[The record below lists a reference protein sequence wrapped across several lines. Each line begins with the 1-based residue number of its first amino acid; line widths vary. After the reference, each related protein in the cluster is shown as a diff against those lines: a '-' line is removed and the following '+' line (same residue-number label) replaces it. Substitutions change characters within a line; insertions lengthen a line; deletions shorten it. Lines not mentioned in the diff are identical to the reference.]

1 MFVELHAR
9 SAFSFLRGAS
19 LPEALVERAAELGYP
34 AIAVTD
40 HLGFQGSPRA
50 HAATRQH
57 GIRALVGTTLEVPSE
72 KFQAPNPAPAVV
84 ALAANRTG
92 YTQLCQHLTEEG
104 ERRHPAG
111 SIRRPA
117 ECLQP
122 PRREATHSPWNLALR
137 TWHFDRGAVAALTGD
152 RDHLL
157 CRLLLQ
163 EKRREAE
170 SFARQLI
177 DIFGLENVHI
187 QLTRHHLRDD
197 TRLNRLLI
205 DLADHLK
212 LPLIASNSPLHA
224 TRTDRLL
231 CDAFTCL
238 RHHTTLDQA
247 GALLAP
253 NGERHLKSP
262 RAMRELFR
270 DLPAAIDNTL
280 RLAERLDFTLENLGY
295 RFPDAC
301 DDTGHPLSIGEQST
315 RLRRLTYA
323 GAHRRYGTLRPR
335 VKHQL
340 EHELALIH
348 KLGFPG
354 YFLIV
359 EEIMSFAKAHG
370 IFCQGRGSAANS
382 AVCYAL
388 GITNVDPVGGGL
400 LFERFLSENRRSWP
414 DIDIDFPS
422 GDRREL
428 VIQHVFKKYGPRGAA
443 MTANVITYRPRSAFR
458 EMSKVLGFPPQIAD
472 RFSDLCSSPKVH
484 DERTADY
491 EIGTPT
497 PGEAANSP
505 TSHSALDT
513 RYSAAG
519 GTGGMDHYYPK
530 AKVLDLEATMV
541 AAGIPKNHPRLPALT
556 HLYHAVLSLPRHL
569 GQHSGGMIICDRGL
583 DRIVPLQPA
592 TMPGRTIVQWDKD
605 DCEDLGI
612 VKVDLLGLG
621 MLAALETSLKI
632 CADRGHPVDPALIPK
647 NDPAVYEMLCRA
659 DTIGTFQVESRAQ
672 MATLP
677 IMRPQNFYDLAIE
690 VAIIRPGPIVGDLVH
705 PYLNRR
711 NGREPVDHIHPDLE
725 PILARTL
732 GVPLFQEQ
740 VLRMAMTL
748 AGFTGTEADELRR
761 AMAFK
766 RADEKMEAVARKLD
780 TRMTARGIPAEARR
794 KVIQSIGSFALYG
807 FPESHAI
814 SFALIAYLSCWMK
827 VHHPAEFYCGLINH
841 QPMGFYSVNTLL
853 QDAKRH
859 RVRARPIS
867 VIHSSYET
875 TVLDDHHLRLGLHR
889 LKGLSKKTAR
899 RLLAEREMQP
909 FTNLPDFLRRV
920 RPGKNERRVLAAT
933 GALNELPEIEHRRH
947 ALWQSE
953 LPLHDDLF
961 AEVSLRRQGYG
972 GQASSKFQVPK
983 RPDAPGSVSSTDHSP
998 LGVMADHECLA
1009 ADLTLTGATTGPHP
1023 MALWRSAQ
1031 GAPIMKSASSTPGA
1045 KRRTKPLITDHR
1057 SLITPPHRAIDLH
1070 SLQHAAAVRVAGMVI
1085 CRQRPSTAK
1094 GHCFISLEDE
1104 TGIANLFVPRD
1115 TFQRYRLLI
1124 TTESFLLAEGTL
1136 QISEGDQ
1143 PTLYTTALHPLPGIT
1158 HDHAA
1163 GSHDFR

>member
-1 MFVELHAR
+1 MFIEFHAR

-19 LPEALVERAAELGYP
+19 LPEALVARAAELGHP
-34 AIAVTD
+34 ALAITD

-50 HAATRQH
+50 HAAARQH
-57 GIRALVGTTLEVPSE
+57 GLRAFVGTTLELPDGSPLPV
-72 KFQAPNPAPAVV
+72 
-84 ALAANRTG
+84 LAASRSG
-92 YTQLCQHLTEEG
+92 YRQLCQHLTTHLQ
-104 ERRHPAG
+104 ERRFETGTLPA
-111 SIRRPA
+111 
-117 ECLQP
+117 
-122 PRREATHSPWNLALR
+122 RREATHSPTFHFALSTSHSR
-137 TWHFDRGAVAALTGD
+137 EAGHPFDRGSVVALTGD
-152 RDHLL
+152 RESLL
-157 CRLLLQ
+157 PRLLLQ
-163 EKRREAE
+163 GKTDEALR
-170 SFARQLI
+170 FAGSLV
-177 DIFGLENVHI
+177 DTFGRDHLYV
-187 QLTRHHLRDD
+187 QLTRHRLRDD
-197 TRLNRLLI
+197 ARLDRLLR
-205 DLADHLK
+205 DLAAHLR
-212 LPLIASNSPLHA
+212 LPLLATNAPLHA
-224 TRTDRLL
+224 TRADRLL

-238 RHHTTLDQA
+238 RHHTTLDHA

-262 RAMRELFR
+262 RQMRELFA
-270 DLPAAIDNTL
+270 DVPEAVDHTL

-295 RFPDAC
+295 RFPDAR
-301 DDTGHPLSIGEQST
+301 DDTGRPLSIGEQST

-323 GAHRRYGTLRPR
+323 GAFRRYDKLSRKIKR
-335 VKHQL
+335 QL

-348 KLGFPG
+348 RLGFPG

-359 EEIMSFAKAHG
+359 EEITSFAKAHG

-388 GITNVDPVGGGL
+388 GITNVDPVGNRL

-428 VIQHVFKKYGPRGAA
+428 VIQHVFEKYGPRGAA

-458 EMSKVLGFPPQIAD
+458 EMSKVLGFPPQVAD
-472 RFSDLCSSPKVH
+472 RFSDIHASPRSG
-484 DERTADY
+484 DAQSPAEPPPPR
-491 EIGTPT
+491 
-497 PGEAANSP
+497 GEAA
-505 TSHSALDT
+505 HSSLST
-513 RYSAAG
+513 FHFPL
-519 GTGGMDHYYPK
+519 GTP
-530 AKVLDLEATMV
+530 AQRAIT
-541 AAGIPKNHPRLPALT
+541 AAGIPESHPRFPALM
-556 HLYHAVLSLPRHL
+556 HLYHAVLAMPRHL

-583 DRIVPLQPA
+583 DRLVPLQPA

-621 MLAALETSLKI
+621 MLAALETSLEI
-632 CADRGHPVDPALIPK
+632 CETRGHPVDPATLPK
-647 NDPAVYEMLCRA
+647 DDPAVYDLLCRA

-677 IMRPQNFYDLAIE
+677 IMKPRSFYDLAIE

-711 NGREPVDHIHPDLE
+711 NGREAPDCIHPSLE
-725 PILARTL
+725 PILERTL

-740 VLRMAMTL
+740 VLRMAMVL
-748 AGFTGTEADELRR
+748 ADFDGSEADELRR

-766 RADEKMEAVARKLD
+766 RADEKMEGIARKLAD
-780 TRMTARGIPAEARR
+780 RMTARGIPAGAQH

-859 RVRARPIS
+859 RVRARPVS
-867 VIHSSYET
+867 VVHSCHET
-875 TVLDDHHLRLGLHR
+875 IVLDDHRLRLGLHR
-889 LKGLSKKTAR
+889 LKGLSRRTAD
-899 RLLAEREMQP
+899 RLLRERDIRP
-909 FTNLPDFLRRV
+909 FDSLPDFLRRV
-920 RPGKNERRVLAAT
+920 RPGQKERRLLAAS
-933 GALNELPEIEHRRH
+933 GALNDLPEVEHRRD

-953 LPLHDDLF
+953 LPLFEGLWS
-961 AEVSLRRQGYG
+961 AGLQP
-972 GQASSKFQVPK
+972 ASDPPC
-983 RPDAPGSVSSTDHSP
+983 REATHSSTFHFPLSTRHSAAGGP
-998 LGVMADHECLA
+998 LAPMTDAERLA
-1009 ADLTLTGATTGPHP
+1009 TDLALTGATTGPHP
-1023 MALWRSAQ
+1023 MALWRAAFQAASQPEPPTPDAQRRQSPLHTRHSALGT
-1031 GAPIMKSASSTPGA
+1031 GAQRPYRASDLA
-1045 KRRTKPLITDHR
+1045 
-1057 SLITPPHRAIDLH
+1057 SLGHGV
-1070 SLQHAAAVRVAGMVI
+1070 AVRTAGMVI
-1085 CRQRPSTAK
+1085 CRQRPGTAK

-1115 TFQRYRLLI
+1115 TFHHYKLLI
-1124 TTESFLLAEGTL
+1124 TTESFLLVEGRL
-1136 QISEGDQ
+1136 QMSEGDQ
-1143 PTLYTTALHPLPGIT
+1143 PTVYTTAIHPLPGSDG
-1158 HDHAA
+1158 DHAA